1 MFVAKKY
8 STHSAV
14 QTSESILH
22 LFQLQILAGQVYEFN
37 FPFLAEKKKI
47 FLRLTPRCE
56 TNRKGKEKTANNNI
70 RLIIK

>member
-1 MFVAKKY
+1 MFVARKH
-8 STHSAV
+8 STHLAV
-14 QTSESILH
+14 ETNESILY

-37 FPFLAEKKKI
+37 FPFLAEKKL
-47 FLRLTPRCE
+47 FLRLTPHCE